1 MTHVRTL
8 TSAEVARAIR
18 NAFRRAASCH
28 CETVGKLGEG
38 ELMDHLIAHAVIEP
52 QDASGIAALEIA
64 ALNRYTRRDLLTNN
78 AQWALNQADVR
89 SLNDLRDWTFADL
102 LKLTDISM
110 ASAKRI
116 ESVMAKYGLLLKGG
130 DPALL
135 EEHRMQPEPVST
147 GPLPD
152 GTPEEI
158 RARTARALFEIA
170 SKITRDGASLTRIA
184 ALIIPNSERG
194 DGRRKGQL
202 KNYIKLGQASAAD
215 VARVA
220 APVFAIE
227 ALEKERPSKGSSKR
241 PSKAPAA
248 EPVLRL
254 VGVA

>member
-1 MTHVRTL
+1 MTTARTL

-18 NAFRRAASCH
+18 GAFHRADNCH

-38 ELMDHLIAHAVIEP
+38 QLMDYLVANAVIEP

-64 ALNRYTRRDLLTNN
+64 ALDRYAHGNLFTNN
-78 AQWALNQADVR
+78 AGYALRRADIT

-147 GPLPD
+147 GPLPN

-220 APVFAIE
+220 APVFAME
-227 ALEKERPSKGSSKR
+227 AMEKDRPTKR
-241 PSKAPAA
+241 PSKPEA
-248 EPVLRL
+248 ETGLRL
-254 VGVA
+254 VGAA